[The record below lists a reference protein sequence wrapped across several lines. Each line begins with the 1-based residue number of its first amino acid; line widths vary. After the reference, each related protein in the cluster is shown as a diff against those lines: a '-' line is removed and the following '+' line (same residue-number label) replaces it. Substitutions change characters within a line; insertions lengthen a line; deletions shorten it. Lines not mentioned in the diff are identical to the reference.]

1 MFRVMTKGFSQD
13 YDRWTDALDQANS
26 LVPKCKSLFNEVRIL
41 EKGQLIWSYSRM
53 YKYPMYIGPG
63 VYDRLARRFVLENTL
78 TPEGDEDLGSET
90 EPIPDAFE
98 LGQQLENPL
107 D

>member
-53 YKYPMYIGPG
+53 YKYPMYIGSG

-78 TPEGDEDLGSET
+78 TPDEDLGSET
-90 EPIPDAFE
+90 EADGLE
-98 LGQQLENPL
+98 SGEQLEIPL

>member
-78 TPEGDEDLGSET
+78 TPDEDLESKT
-90 EPIPDAFE
+90 KPDGFE
-98 LGQQLENPL
+98 SGEQLEIPL

>member
-1 MFRVMTKGFSQD
+1 MFQVMTKGFSQD

-53 YKYPMYIGPG
+53 YKYPMYIGAG

-78 TPEGDEDLGSET
+78 TPDVDENLGSET
-90 EPIPDAFE
+90 EPTSEVFE
-98 LGQQLENPL
+98 LGQQLESPL